1 MVYFALII
9 SIFSLAMSGY
19 FYWRFRRQQEISTDN
34 LSNRISSL
42 LSEFNSVSSTNIELL
57 DDRTDELRRVIELAD
72 LKANKLNRLIDR
84 GEGLQKSLRSA
95 QESSPE
101 QARYRSDREEVL
113 SLAEEGHDLEE
124 IVRQTGLKKGEVEV
138 LVRMNRSR
146 MGSQ

>member
-1 MVYFALII
+1 MVYIALII
-9 SIFSLAMSGY
+9 SVVSLAVSFY
-19 FYWRFRRQQEISTDN
+19 FYWQVRRQQELSTEN

-57 DDRTDELRRVIELAD
+57 DDRTEELRRVIELAD

-84 GEGLQKSLRSA
+84 AEGAQKSLRSC
-95 QESSPE
+95 QENTSS
-101 QARYRSDREEVL
+101 QQKYNSDREEVL

-124 IVRQTGLKKGEVEV
+124 IVQRTGLKKGEVEV

-146 MGSQ
+146 MGSK